1 MTAPRVRRSDALP
14 ENSLYFDNGCDV
26 APQCLS
32 CPLPECKYVVE
43 EGKRGGPSTYQNAAR
58 NRQWLQEYEGGT
70 PVHYIAAEA
79 GVTVRTVHRG
89 IASVRG

>member
-1 MTAPRVRRSDALP
+1 MTPRQDALP
-14 ENSLYFDNGCDV
+14 ERHAYADTGCDV

-79 GVTVRTVHRG
+79 GVTVRTVYRG